1 MKIIYNPVIRV
12 SLCLLSLSVAT
23 LFSPW
28 LFGADVVVD
37 DEKNITLEPTK
48 AAGEIDLVTLKLPD
62 IDASALLATT
72 VKTGATHKDYK
83 FTNAGD
89 KDVVLCVYPL
99 YKSNSGIFI
108 NSATMD
114 TLKPGESHEFTATYR
129 NDNASGRLY
138 GEYRVVIAAFVYK
151 DWGDTRLGTRTAAGQ
166 KVDKITDEFEK
177 RVKES
182 EKLFN

>member
-1 MKIIYNPVIRV
+1 MLIGMIA
-12 SLCLLSLSVAT
+12 LL
-23 LFSPW
+23 LFSPVV
-28 LFGADVVVD
+28 FGADTIVD
-37 DEKNITLEPTK
+37 EEKLISLEPTK

-72 VKTGATHKDYK
+72 VKAGATHKDYK
-83 FTNAGD
+83 FTNTSG
-89 KDVVLCVYPL
+89 KDVVLCMYPL
-99 YKSNSGIFI
+99 HKSNSGIFI
-108 NSATMD
+108 NEATMD

-166 KVDKITDEFEK
+166 KVDKITNEFEK
-177 RVKES
+177 RVKDL
-182 EKLFN
+182 EKAFN